1 MSISLQYAIT
11 GGKELEAALREM
23 GEAAGQKGGPVKLAL
38 KDAATP
44 LLDEMQMRVAKHTDT
59 GTLLESI
66 EMKRHPNPIHL
77 NEIYG
82 VGVHRPGKRDGG
94 GAWYAWVVEYG
105 GWYKAGPLK
114 GFARGTLEDNRRQT
128 TNLYTKRLAARMIP
142 LAKKIGHKNAQVV
155 AAKVQALHNKPNWTS
170 RLSDGPV
177 EAPFKFVG
185 SI

>member
-1 MSISLQYAIT
+1 
-11 GGKELEAALREM
+11 
-23 GEAAGQKGGPVKLAL
+23 
-38 KDAATP
+38 
-44 LLDEMQMRVAKHTDT
+44 MQMRVAKHTYT
-59 GTLLESI
+59 GDLINAI
-66 EMKRHPNPIHL
+66 EMKRHPNPIGL

-82 VGVHRPGKRDGG
+82 VGVHRPGKRGGG

-128 TNLYTKRLAARMIP
+128 TDLYSKRLAARILP
-142 LAKKIGHKNAQVV
+142 LAKKIGNKNAQAV
-155 AAKVQALHNKPNWTS
+155 AAKVTALHNQPKWSS
-170 RLSDGPV
+170 RLKSGPV